1 MAAAC
6 WHKLNMLMQE
16 PVANN
21 SNKIEHADP
30 PVIISR
36 FEEQIINPGHPVSLR
51 CIAKGHPLPKITWT
65 ADGES
70 IPSSTRLRLGDFVTQ
85 DGSVVHSFL
94 NMSSVEVGDGKE
106 YACNAES
113 DFGRAFHQ
121 AKLNV
126 PSSPVGRP
134 FQNKTALVGQT
145 AIFVCPVAGYP
156 LTHFA
161 WEKGKDYF

>member
-1 MAAAC
+1 MFSTC
-6 WHKLNMLMQE
+6 FFL
-16 PVANN
+16 
-21 SNKIEHADP
+21 ADP

-70 IPSSTRLRLGDFVTQ
+70 IPSSSRLRLGDFVTQ

-94 NMSSVEVGDGKE
+94 NISSVEVGDGKE
-106 YACNAES
+106 YSCNAES

-145 AIFVCPVAGYP
+145 AVFVCPVAGYP
-156 LTHFA
+156 LSHFS
-161 WEKGKDYF
+161 WEKGMVDILIMFKFS